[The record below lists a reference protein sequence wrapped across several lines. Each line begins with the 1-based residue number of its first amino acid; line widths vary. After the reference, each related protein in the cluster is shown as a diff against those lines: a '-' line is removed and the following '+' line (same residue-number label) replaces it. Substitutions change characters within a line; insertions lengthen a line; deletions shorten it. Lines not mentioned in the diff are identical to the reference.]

1 MEEKKNEII
10 SWIKAYKKQLL
21 LAGVSIT
28 AVIGVIIGL
37 KNKEAIVNLWDFLKR
52 NLTRHS
58 EGQIT
63 PSCSAVVTPFAV
75 EEVVSIRSYTSSQ
88 KAFDV
93 NRDIRNLSGGRHH
106 SAEKAAEAATLG
118 IVLLPHQTIVDTYTK
133 CAA

>member
-37 KNKEAIVNLWDFLKR
+37 KNKEAIVN
-52 NLTRHS
+52 
-58 EGQIT
+58 
-63 PSCSAVVTPFAV
+63 
-75 EEVVSIRSYTSSQ
+75 SYTSSQ

-93 NRDIRNLSGGRHH
+93 NRHIRNLSGGRHH

>member
-1 MEEKKNEII
+1 MGLSQEKPDETFCR
-10 SWIKAYKKQLL
+10 A
-21 LAGVSIT
+21 
-28 AVIGVIIGL
+28 
-37 KNKEAIVNLWDFLKR
+37 E
-52 NLTRHS
+52 
-58 EGQIT
+58 IT

-93 NRDIRNLSGGRHH
+93 NRHIRNLSGGRHH